1 MYSFGRKSNKKI
13 EECHGDWR
21 TIMDEVIKVI
31 DTSVY
36 EGHRPV
42 QRQQDLYA
50 IGRTVELDRKPVTKV
65 DGVRIKGKHNYYP
78 SLALD
83 CAPYPIDFTS
93 KSKKVARFYYL
104 AGVIIGIANKLK
116 EENKITT
123 TVRWGG
129 DWDRDNKFDDQTFDD
144 LCHFELIFS

>member
-50 IGRTVELDRKPVTKV
+50 IGRT
-65 DGVRIKGKHNYYP
+65 
-78 SLALD
+78 S
-83 CAPYPIDFTS
+83 
-93 KSKKVARFYYL
+93 
-104 AGVIIGIANKLK
+104 
-116 EENKITT
+116 
-123 TVRWGG
+123 
-129 DWDRDNKFDDQTFDD
+129 
-144 LCHFELIFS
+144 